1 MIKIKKKSFKNQK
14 KKNIKII
21 KKKAKKNYNFF
32 NPKNPIPPS
41 IPV

>member
-1 MIKIKKKSFKNQK
+1 MIKIKKNLLK
-14 KKNIKII
+14 KK
-21 KKKAKKNYNFF
+21 KKKKKKNYNFF